1 MFQKTKQLHIFR
13 SLTALVLALILAL
26 SAAPRA
32 HAATSGSCGE
42 GVEWSLTGG
51 HLTISGKGKMTNFTD
66 ENMPPWYSAA
76 QTITKVSV
84 GMGVTR
90 IGSLAFYGCENLTS
104 VGLPD
109 GLERIGDRAFK
120 ECVKLSTIVFPSS
133 LITIGEAAFESCE
146 SLYGIRLPEGLRTIR
161 DYAFYRCYGLTSIT
175 VPASVTSFGMVVFAY
190 CENLTQATIL
200 CPMERV
206 PDWTFYGCSKLTQV
220 TLPETVATTGE
231 YAFHE
236 CEKLTTI
243 HYSGESAK
251 EIMDDIRED
260 ESSFSTGGTITSAS
274 PADTDSGSSSAV
286 SSDFTLNDEGTLTT
300 TDSTAVTETE
310 NSIITKVET
319 TESTFT
325 VNGEQASVQ
334 DVANATA
341 EDEIKSESTT
351 TTTITATITKDEGWD
366 ELNTEIDSALQGID
380 TETDELE
387 VIVHTPDNKVKG
399 DDLATLAGKD
409 VTVSIITPES
419 DVWEIDGK
427 TVTTEAVSGNSYDFG
442 LTVTE
447 VKADKIGVDCT
458 ALFKLKFAKAV
469 NFPVTV
475 GVRVSNAYQMA
486 TLYEKSGGKYE
497 EKGTVI
503 VDRSGMAWL
512 TFDEISKKGEYYVAI
527 NVAGKTQQDAVIPK
541 TLYSEYGLSGSLATL
556 MDAEGNLYE
565 VTGNASKWGITAKQ
579 FGIYAAVAVGA
590 AVVIVT
596 VTMFVINKLKRN
608 KDKYRTMAL
617 ADAEADA
624 DYDDDWEPID
634 EEALRLEIMREL
646 LSEMENK
653 K

>member
-1 MFQKTKQLHIFR
+1 MFKKSKQLHILR
-13 SLTALVLALILAL
+13 SLTALVLALMIVM
-26 SAAPRA
+26 SAAPVA
-32 HAATSGSCGE
+32 YADDSGTCGD

-175 VPASVTSFGMVVFAY
+175 VPTSVTSFGMVVFAY

-274 PADTDSGSSSAV
+274 PADTDSGGSSAV

-325 VNGEQASVQ
+325 VNGEPASVQ

-341 EDEIKSESTT
+341 EDEVKSESIT
-351 TTTITATITKDEGWD
+351 TTTITATITKDEGWN
-366 ELNTEIDSALQGID
+366 ELNTEIDSALHDID
-380 TETDELE
+380 RETDELDA
-387 VIVHTPDNKVKG
+387 IVRVPDTKVEG
-399 DDLATLAGKD
+399 DNLANLAGKD
-409 VTVSIITPES
+409 VTVSLITPDN
-419 DVWEIDGK
+419 DVWELNGRNI
-427 TVTTEAVSGNSYDFG
+427 TEQAVSGNKYDFG
-442 LTVTE
+442 MTVTE
-447 VKADKIGVDCT
+447 MKAGKTKIDAEFVY
-458 ALFKLKFAKAV
+458 KVEFARNV

-475 GVRVSNAYQMA
+475 GVKVGNAYSMA
-486 TLYEKSGGKYE
+486 TLYEKNGGAYDE
-497 EKGTVI
+497 LGTVI
-503 VDRSGMAWL
+503 VDKSGTAWF
-512 TFDEISKKGEYYVAI
+512 TFDEIRKKTDYYVGI
-527 NVAGKTQQDAVIPK
+527 NVAGKTDQDAVIPE
-541 TLYSEYGLSGSLATL
+541 TLYSEYGLSGTTATL

-565 VTGNASKWGITAKQ
+565 ITGNESSWGITAKQ
-579 FGIYAAVAVGA
+579 FGIYAGVAIA
-590 AVVIVT
+590 LAVVIVT
-596 VTMFVINKLKRN
+596 GTMFVINKFKRN
-608 KDKYRTMAL
+608 KDKYRAMAL
-617 ADAEADA
+617 ADSEAA
-624 DYDDDWEPID
+624 DEDDDWEPID